1 MDAFI
6 QQTVM
11 SLRLHYRNR
20 MALLYSYLFPLI
32 FLLAFYVLY
41 RYERVVLIRHMG
53 ELLTVGILGGACF
66 GLPTTLVSERERGVW
81 RRYRLAPVPTAGLV
95 SSTIAARYAILVTA
109 GLLQIALALL
119 LGMPLPRHPL
129 QLWIAFTCVS
139 FAFVGLGLVMA
150 TMADNVPAVQALGQC
165 IFLPMLIIGGVAVP
179 LASLPDWAQHLSA
192 FFPGRYAVQ
201 AIQASVNGSG
211 LGAARFDLLAL
222 VIIGAAG
229 CVAGGMLFRWDAQ
242 QRFAAQRG
250 RGWIVVALAAWVAVG
265 AMAEM
270 RHRVATGS
278 GAPVSAAN
286 QAAESPA
293 GTRTPPAEP
302 ALPPEPRAALGES
315 DTAGSAAPSRPTI
328 TETGT
333 PAPRAGLPA
342 GGAADRDGSV
352 PRPAGPSGRAPEAG
366 KPPAG
371 REAASAAPRNAPAP
385 PPSQSQPVQPVAPP
399 PVAAPAGRGDGPGD
413 ATSTPKPPAQPI
425 AATWQS
431 VKPSDIDRD
440 LIFTRLPPDS
450 GIVAPIAPPDEEP
463 PPEVLEQLDAIRV
476 GLPAWAPARTPDL
489 VQRARNI
496 LYIAAVPDVHQTE
509 LERFAPALVFDEL
522 EQQIP
527 KDDLTRVLYWIAL
540 HPMDGDDSAIDQ
552 LPALGFEN
560 RGVDVEQARERAALY
575 AVKLLGRVTGA
586 IRRF

>member
-1 MDAFI
+1 MMDALL
-6 QQTVM
+6 QQTAM

-41 RYERVVLIRHMG
+41 RYERVVLTRHMG

-109 GLLQIALALL
+109 GLLQIALAVL
-119 LGMPLPRHPL
+119 LGMPLPRHPI

-139 FAFVGLGLVMA
+139 FAFIGLGLVMA

-201 AIQASVNGSG
+201 AIQASVNGAG
-211 LGAARFDLLAL
+211 LGTVRFDLLAL
-222 VIIGAAG
+222 AIIGMAG

-242 QRFAAQRG
+242 QRFSSRRG
-250 RGWIVVALAAWVAVG
+250 KAWVVAPLAAWVAVG
-265 AMAEM
+265 AMAEA
-270 RHRVATGS
+270 RHRIGTRQESRTTGAATVIPS
-278 GAPVSAAN
+278 PAPPARAEPVPVEAPPSAA
-286 QAAESPA
+286 APAEASPA
-293 GTRTPPAEP
+293 PPAV
-302 ALPPEPRAALGES
+302 AA
-315 DTAGSAAPSRPTI
+315 RP
-328 TETGT
+328 
-333 PAPRAGLPA
+333 L
-342 GGAADRDGSV
+342 
-352 PRPAGPSGRAPEAG
+352 
-366 KPPAG
+366 
-371 REAASAAPRNAPAP
+371 APAP
-385 PPSQSQPVQPVAPP
+385 PPSGRAETPAPAADSTLPPSARRGDAPATPPRAAEPAAAPP
-399 PVAAPAGRGDGPGD
+399 AGPSDRPAEAPPA
-413 ATSTPKPPAQPI
+413 PKPPAQPI
-425 AATWQS
+425 AANWQG
-431 VKPSDIDRD
+431 VKRSDIDRD
-440 LIFTRLPPDS
+440 LIFDRLPPDS
-450 GIVAPIAPPDEEP
+450 GIVAPIAPPDEAP
-463 PPEVLEQLDAIRV
+463 PPEVQQQLDAIRV
-476 GLPAWAPARTPDL
+476 GLPAWGPASVADP

-509 LERFAPALVFDEL
+509 LERFAPAVVFDEL
-522 EQQIP
+522 EQNVP
-527 KDDLTRVLYWIAL
+527 KDDLVKVLYWIAL

-560 RGVDVEQARERAALY
+560 RGVDAGQARERAALY